1 MVFIIYTSFEVPC
14 SDPSS
19 TSLICG
25 SLQLDTAI
33 TEEEAV
39 QKTAMYKQRADEFN
53 ERFPSPGTR
62 KYGYY
67 DWPHLCPNYIRG
79 VSATPLIEPRPVQLS

>member
-25 SLQLDTAI
+25 SLHLDTAI
-33 TEEEAV
+33 TEDEAI
-39 QKTAMYKQRADEFN
+39 QKTAMYKQRAVEFH
-53 ERFPSPGTR
+53 ERCPSPGTR

-67 DWPHLCPNYIRG
+67 DWPHLYPG
-79 VSATPLIEPRPVQLS
+79 